1 MSGLNDG
8 FSYRT
13 QWVVRRYADDAS
25 YAAGVTFDESV
36 IDGNML
42 LNEGI
47 GALLL
52 LLTGGAETAF
62 NNANA
67 RIGCGDSSV
76 AEAAT
81 HTDLQASTNKTYR
94 AMAATYPQISGQS
107 VTFRA
112 VFASGDANYSWQ
124 EFVVDNG
131 ATALKTLNRKI
142 SNQGT
147 KISGQTWTID
157 VTITLS

>member
-1 MSGLNDG
+1 MIHEKPVYKTKWTLTK
-8 FSYRT
+8 F
-13 QWVVRRYADDAS
+13 ADDQAFAQDRY
-25 YAAGVTFDESV
+25 YAREV

-62 NNANA
+62 SNANA
-67 RIGCGDSSV
+67 RLGVGDSST
-76 AEAAT
+76 AEAASQ
-81 HTDLQASTNKTYR
+81 TDLQAATNKTYK
-94 AMAATYPQISGQS
+94 AMAATYPQISAQT

-112 VFASGDANYSWQ
+112 IFASGDANYAWN
-124 EFVVDNG
+124 EFVIDNG
-131 ATALKTLNRKI
+131 GSALKTLNRKV

-147 KISGQTWTID
+147 KASGQTWTLD
-157 VTITLS
+157 VAVTFS